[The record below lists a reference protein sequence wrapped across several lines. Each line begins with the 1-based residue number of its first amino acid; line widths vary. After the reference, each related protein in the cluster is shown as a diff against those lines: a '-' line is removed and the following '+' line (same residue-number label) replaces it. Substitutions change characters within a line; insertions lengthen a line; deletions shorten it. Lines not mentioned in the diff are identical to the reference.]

1 MSRSPAAGERV
12 KTLFQ
17 VLAIIALAGIVF
29 MVFHKG
35 YTDFKALERA
45 HPPDSFWLEYV
56 RNLFR
61 NLAG

>member
-1 MSRSPAAGERV
+1 MQEKL

-17 VLAIIALAGIVF
+17 VLAILALAGILF

-35 YTDFKALERA
+35 YADFKALERA

-56 RNLFR
+56 RHLFR